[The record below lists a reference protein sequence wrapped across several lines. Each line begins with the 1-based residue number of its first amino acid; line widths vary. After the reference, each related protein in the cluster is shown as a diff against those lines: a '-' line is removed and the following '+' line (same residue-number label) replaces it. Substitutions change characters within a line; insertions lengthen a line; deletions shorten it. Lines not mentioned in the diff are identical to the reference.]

1 MNDYPQNE
9 VFELFPTPFMYCRN
23 VLTPN
28 QCKQLITHY
37 EPSAT
42 QVNHHSKDLK
52 HTEISFPEDGGFFSE
67 VTRQINAPLID
78 MGNLMFGEKL
88 KWSIKEIWMNF
99 LKPEGGQAMHNHSN
113 SFISGVL
120 YLTPTHPASRTVFFR
135 GFGDRGFVF
144 TNTHQDTETNQ
155 FNAEK
160 WIAPEPDVGDMILFP
175 SYVLHAVPTN
185 QGETR
190 ISLAFNAIP
199 ERLQA
204 WGYGISFSH

>member
-1 MNDYPQNE
+1 MSADAPNE

-23 VLTPN
+23 VLTAN
-28 QCKQLITHY
+28 QCEQLIAQHQ
-37 EPSAT
+37 PSAT
-42 QVNHHSKDLK
+42 EVNHHSKELT
-52 HTEISFPEDGGFFSE
+52 HTEIISPKEDNFFSN
-67 VTRQINAPLID
+67 VTERINPQLIE
-78 MGNLMFGEKL
+78 MGNLLFGEKL
-88 KWSIKEIWMNF
+88 NWSIKEIWMNF
-99 LKPEGGQAMHNHSN
+99 LKPGGGQAMHNHSN

-120 YLTPTHPASRTVFFR
+120 YLTPTDPASRTVFFR

-144 TNTHQDTETNQ
+144 TNTHKGTETGP

-175 SYVLHAVPTN
+175 SYLLHAVPLN
-185 QGETR
+185 QGKLR